1 MLAPLANRRTA
12 AIVARM
18 DEQATPPPA
27 ASVEERLARLEK
39 AGAPRASTL
48 DRLLR
53 FLPVIAL
60 GNIFLAA
67 PAMLVSGAV
76 AYFTFVQAEATE
88 KMQVASVWPRVT
100 YTNFNTSDGD
110 NSRITLSLSNKGV
123 GPAII
128 EGLQVRYQGRAYSE
142 ARALLNDCCGASGKT
157 LALGIS
163 SLRGE
168 VLRPGEEAMVTQLAA
183 RGTDPDVYA
192 RFNRERSKLEISTC
206 YCSVFGD
213 CWVDEGTVA
222 GPRQAA
228 QCPANWVQYIPFP
241 QAGPNR
247 R

>member
-1 MLAPLANRRTA
+1 MANRRQA
-12 AIVARM
+12 VIVTLM
-18 DEQATPPPA
+18 DDEAKLATPG
-27 ASVEERLARLEK
+27 SVEERLARLEL
-39 AGAPRASTL
+39 AATPRTSAL

-100 YTNFNTSDGD
+100 YTNFNTQGADA
-110 NSRITLSLSNKGV
+110 RITIALSNKGV
-123 GPAII
+123 GPAVIQ
-128 EGLQVRYQGRAYSE
+128 GLQVRYRGRAYSD
-142 ARALLNDCCGASGKT
+142 ARTLLADCCGAGGEK

-163 SLRGE
+163 SLSGE

-183 RGTDPDVYA
+183 RGTAPDVYA
-192 RFNRERSKLEISTC
+192 RFNRERSNLEIATC

-213 CWVDEGTVA
+213 CWVDEGTPA
-222 GPRQAA
+222 GPKDVA
-228 QCPANWVQYIPFP
+228 QCPADWVQYIPFP
-241 QAGPNR
+241 QSGPAR